1 MNHTNWKEKYISA
14 SESVKKIKSG
24 NRVFIHSVA
33 AAPQQLIKAMTDRA
47 DDLRDVEIFQIHTE
61 GIAPYAAPGMEK
73 SFRVSSLFTGAN
85 LREAVQSGR
94 ADFIPNFLSEI
105 PYFFRKGIIPIDIAL
120 IHVSEPDTHGY
131 CSLGVSIDVTYA
143 AVESAKYIIAQV
155 NPKMPR
161 TFGDGVFHISRFDA
175 LVAVED
181 DILESKECIPSET
194 DIKIGYHVAGLIED
208 GATLQMGIGNIPN
221 AVLSA
226 LTSHKDLGIHSEM
239 FSDGIVDLFN
249 MGIIT
254 GKLKAK
260 RPEKIVAGF
269 VMGTRKVYDF
279 IHDNPAIEMLDVAYV
294 NDASIIRQNPK
305 VTAINSAIE
314 IDLTGQV
321 CADSIGKKIF
331 SGVGGQ
337 VDFIRGASLSE
348 GGKPIIAL
356 PSQTRHGISRI
367 VPQLTTG
374 AGVVTTRAHVHYVV
388 TEFGVAY
395 LYGKSL
401 RERARLMIDIA
412 HPDHREWL
420 AKEAGI

>member
-1 MNHTNWKEKYISA
+1 MASISRNEKYISA
-14 SESVKKIKSG
+14 AEAVKKIKSG

-33 AAPQQLIKAMTDRA
+33 AAPQQLIRAMADRA
-47 DDLRDVEIFQIHTE
+47 DELRDVEIFQIHTE
-61 GIAPYAAPGMEK
+61 GIAPYAEPGMEK

-85 LREAVQSGR
+85 LRDAVQNGR

-105 PYFFRKGIIPIDIAL
+105 PYFFRKKILPIDVAL
-120 IHVSEPDTHGY
+120 IHVSEPDKHGN
-131 CSLGVSIDVTYA
+131 CSLGVSVDVTYA
-143 AVESAKYIIAQV
+143 AVESAKYVIAQV

-161 TFGDGVFHISRFDA
+161 TFGDGIFHISRFDA

-181 DILESKECIPSET
+181 EILESKESVATEA
-194 DIKIGYHVAGLIED
+194 DQKIGYHVAGLIED

-221 AVLSA
+221 AVLA
-226 LTSHKDLGIHSEM
+226 VLGNHKNLGIHSEM

-249 MGIIT
+249 KGVIT
-254 GKLKAK
+254 GKMKAK

-321 CADSIGKKIF
+321 CADSIGRKIY

-367 VPQLTTG
+367 VPDLTSG

-388 TEFGVAY
+388 TEYGVAY
-395 LYGKSL
+395 LYGKNL

-420 AKEAGI
+420 AKESGI